1 MLPTAD
7 ANLSWFPRFTKKPG
21 RTKRKQGTTLT
32 GAPRSQTNKRGF
44 KVPVPSSDR
53 ALERGISETKYNC
66 LRSNTLNTLHFAY
79 PQFNEKA
86 FLSNGYD
93 KDMNL
98 KGLMMK
104 IQKEGFVTV
113 LFHDLTLDQV
123 KQLIQCFPHN
133 MLLEV
138 PVSKQM
144 SHLIGIVTK
153 DNAVHVIDG
162 NHPQGKPFLFTEE
175 YFGWI

>member
-1 MLPTAD
+1 MI
-7 ANLSWFPRFTKKPG
+7 
-21 RTKRKQGTTLT
+21 LT

-44 KVPVPSSDR
+44 KVLVPSTDT
-53 ALERGISETKYNC
+53 ALERRISEKKYNC

-79 PQFNEKA
+79 PKFNEEA
-86 FLSNGYD
+86 FFSNGYD
-93 KDMNL
+93 ENMNL

-104 IQKEGFVTV
+104 IQRDGFVTV
-113 LFHDLTLDQV
+113 LFHELTLDQV

-144 SHLIGIVTK
+144 VTIHK
-153 DNAVHVIDG
+153 ENRSCSQRSILAGSEPDTTV
-162 NHPQGKPFLFTEE
+162 K
-175 YFGWI
+175 